1 MPHHRI
7 GLLGE
12 WRANQHTNEWWHIV
26 LFLAIHWLDIAVRQ
40 SQIFKKKFLPKKAV
54 IQRVSLNK
62 SVERQK
68 DVLARVV
75 KGLWKKCVITKWV
88 MSTFLQSQ
96 GAARDDA
103 VFGDPTD
110 EFRVSYLGG
119 AKAQLGC

>member
-1 MPHHRI
+1 M
-7 GLLGE
+7 
-12 WRANQHTNEWWHIV
+12 
-26 LFLAIHWLDIAVRQ
+26 LFVGFFYID
-40 SQIFKKKFLPKKAV
+40 P
-54 IQRVSLNK
+54 
-62 SVERQK
+62 VERQK
-68 DVLARVV
+68 DVLAPVV
-75 KGLWKKCVITKWV
+75 KGLWKKCVQLDWSGGQWV